1 VTTLDKATHDVG
13 ARSAAT
19 RGARGWTMVGVP
31 GHRVEPGWKGEVIG
45 MQAHAVE
52 WVLFGAAVVVLFLLL
67 FWFFGFTRNTRGPA
81 RRKERR

>member
-1 VTTLDKATHDVG
+1 
-13 ARSAAT
+13 
-19 RGARGWTMVGVP
+19 
-31 GHRVEPGWKGEVIG
+31 VIG